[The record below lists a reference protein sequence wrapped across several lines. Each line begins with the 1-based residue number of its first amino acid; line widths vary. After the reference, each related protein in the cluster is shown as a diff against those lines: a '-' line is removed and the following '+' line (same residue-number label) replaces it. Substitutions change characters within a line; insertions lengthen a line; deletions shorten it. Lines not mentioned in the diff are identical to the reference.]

1 MRILTS
7 SDFSLNLTKQ
17 NAILQSSNQIS
28 DHLKGILIT
37 TLGVII
43 LSPDALLIRLLETDT
58 WTAVLWRGIA
68 FGIGIFILMLLMYR
82 QNTVKQFKKIGKAG
96 LLIGFIFGISSF
108 FFTASIQNTSISNT
122 LVIISTSPAFASL
135 FSWLFLKEKIH
146 LRTLVAMM
154 IIFVAIIL
162 IVSKSL
168 GSGGLLGDLFALG
181 TSVFMAISFTLTRR
195 HKEINMVPAMVISG
209 FVAAAGGA
217 IVISQTTGAY
227 LLPESSIFYLIIGG
241 IVVTIAFALITLG
254 PRYISAPEVSLIMPL
269 ETVMGSYLGWAFLS
283 ERPSNMTL
291 IGGFVILLTLFTHA
305 WLSLQAEKRKK
316 SPPHF

>member
-1 MRILTS
+1 MH
-7 SDFSLNLTKQ
+7 
-17 NAILQSSNQIS
+17 IS

-43 LSPDALLIRLLETDT
+43 LSPDALLIRLLDVET

-68 FGIGIFILMLLMYR
+68 FATGILILMLLMYR
-82 QNTVKQFKKIGKAG
+82 EKTIKQFKNIGRAG
-96 LLIGFIFGISSF
+96 LLIGLIFGVSSF

-135 FSWLFLKEKIH
+135 FSWLFLKERVH
-146 LRTLVAMM
+146 LRTWIAMAV
-154 IIFVAIIL
+154 IFVAIIL

-168 GSGGLLGDLFALG
+168 GSGSLLGDLFALG
-181 TSVFMAISFTLTRR
+181 TSIFMAISFTLTRR

-209 FVAAAGGA
+209 LVAATGGA
-217 IVISQTTGAY
+217 LMLSQTTKAY
-227 LLPESSIFYLIIGG
+227 ALPEASIPYLIIGG

-291 IGGFVILLTLFTHA
+291 IGGFVILLTLFIHA
-305 WLSLQAEKRKK
+305 WFSLQAEKRRV
-316 SPPHF
+316 SILNS

>member
-1 MRILTS
+1 MT
-7 SDFSLNLTKQ
+7 
-17 NAILQSSNQIS
+17 NANPTS

-37 TLGVII
+37 TLGVLI
-43 LSPDALLIRLLETDT
+43 LSPDALLIRLLDVET

-68 FGIGIFILMLLMYR
+68 FAAGISILMLLMYR
-82 QNTVKQFKKIGKAG
+82 EKTLKQFKNIGRAG
-96 LLIGFIFGISSF
+96 LLIGLIFGVSSF

-135 FSWLFLKEKIH
+135 FSWLFLKEKVH
-146 LRTLVAMM
+146 LRTWIAMAV
-154 IIFVAIIL
+154 IFVAIIL

-168 GSGGLLGDLFALG
+168 GSGSLLGDLFALG
-181 TSVFMAISFTLTRR
+181 TSIFMAVSFTLTRR
-195 HKEINMVPAMVISG
+195 RKDINMVPAMVISG
-209 FVAAAGGA
+209 LVAATGGA
-217 IVISQTTGAY
+217 LMLSQTTKAY
-227 LLPESSIFYLIIGG
+227 ALPEASIPYLIIGG

-291 IGGFVILLTLFTHA
+291 IGGFVILLTLFIHA
-305 WLSLQAEKRKK
+305 WLSLQAEKRRVAVL
-316 SPPHF
+316 SS

>member
-1 MRILTS
+1 LH
-7 SDFSLNLTKQ
+7 
-17 NAILQSSNQIS
+17 IS

-43 LSPDALLIRLLETDT
+43 LSPDALLIRLLDVET

-68 FGIGIFILMLLMYR
+68 FATGILILMLLMYR
-82 QNTVKQFKKIGKAG
+82 EKTIKQFKNIGRAG
-96 LLIGFIFGISSF
+96 LLIGLIFGVSSF

-135 FSWLFLKEKIH
+135 FSWLFLKERVH
-146 LRTLVAMM
+146 LRTWIAMAV
-154 IIFVAIIL
+154 IFVAIIL

-168 GSGGLLGDLFALG
+168 GSGSLLGDLFALG
-181 TSVFMAISFTLTRR
+181 TSIFMAISFTLTRR

-209 FVAAAGGA
+209 LVAATGGA
-217 IVISQTTGAY
+217 LMLSQTTKAY
-227 LLPESSIFYLIIGG
+227 ALPEASIPYLIIGG

-291 IGGFVILLTLFTHA
+291 IGGFVILLTLFIHA
-305 WLSLQAEKRKK
+305 WFSLQAEKRRV
-316 SPPHF
+316 SILNS

>member
-1 MRILTS
+1 MP
-7 SDFSLNLTKQ
+7 
-17 NAILQSSNQIS
+17 NANPTS

-37 TLGVII
+37 TLGVLI
-43 LSPDALLIRLLETDT
+43 LSPDALLIRLLDVET

-68 FGIGIFILMLLMYR
+68 FAAGISILMLMMYR
-82 QNTVKQFKKIGKAG
+82 EKTLKQFKNIGRAG
-96 LLIGFIFGISSF
+96 LLIGLIFGVSSF

-135 FSWLFLKEKIH
+135 FSWLFLKEKVH
-146 LRTLVAMM
+146 LRTWIAMAV
-154 IIFVAIIL
+154 IFVAIIL

-168 GSGGLLGDLFALG
+168 GSGSLLGDLFALG
-181 TSVFMAISFTLTRR
+181 TSIFMAISFTLTRR
-195 HKEINMVPAMVISG
+195 RKDINMVPAMVISG
-209 FVAAAGGA
+209 LVAATGGA
-217 IVISQTTGAY
+217 LMLSQTTKAY
-227 LLPESSIFYLIIGG
+227 ALPEASIPYLIIGG

-291 IGGFVILLTLFTHA
+291 IGGFVILLTLFIHA
-305 WLSLQAEKRKK
+305 WLSLQAEKRRVSVL
-316 SPPHF
+316 SP